1 MSSVFVE
8 LLVSCFLHVESLSLS
23 LSLSLFKGVG
33 STRLVSLLCEPVV
46 NLVIDI
52 LQHLLKIMTSI
63 GLRDFEKWVEV
74 VM

>member
-8 LLVSCFLHVESLSLS
+8 LLVSCFLHVESLSS
-23 LSLSLFKGVG
+23 SLSLFKGVG